1 MLKKGIIT
9 LVVIISLV
17 DFIVAQTDSQGKNI
31 VYTKENDMGL
41 TIGSNGLGLMYR
53 IGTIEDIYKSWFW
66 EFELLEMKHPTEYK
80 QKNEDISGAKSFAY
94 GKQNSLYVLRIGRI
108 HSDLIFRKA
117 EMNGVRVSYTYG
129 GGISIGVLKSY
140 YLNVLYP
147 TIYPGYYEVITERYN
162 PDQPIEDQEFM
173 NWYAIYGSAGFKYG
187 ITELDVLPGIYAKA
201 GLQFEFGE
209 YLDVVKAIEV
219 GASLDAYPKRVPIMI
234 KEENRFLFL
243 SLYISLQIGSRKVH

>member
-1 MLKKGIIT
+1 MIRKGIIT
-9 LVVIISLV
+9 FVLIIGLV
-17 DFIVAQTDSQGKNI
+17 DFIGAQTDSQGKNI

-94 GKQNSLYVLRIGRI
+94 GKQNSLYVL
-108 HSDLIFRKA
+108 
-117 EMNGVRVSYTYG
+117 
-129 GGISIGVLKSY
+129 SIGVLKPY

-147 TIYPGYYEVITERYN
+147 TIYPGYYEVVTERYN

-187 ITELDVLPGIYAKA
+187 ITELDIIPGIYAKA